1 MKRFTY
7 LLFTILLSVVVATAQ
22 DARFS
27 QYYNA
32 PLTLNPALAG
42 NGIEYIRVSALYRT
56 QWAGM
61 GTPFTTQ
68 GLAVDKVVGK
78 VGIGANILRNAAGDG
93 GIRNLHFSGN
103 LSYHLHL
110 GNEKIHTLSAGV
122 QVGIINRSFDES
134 KLTYDNQYNP
144 DVGYD
149 PTLSS
154 NEIYTSTNITR
165 PDVNLGILWQRGWNN
180 KDLVFRPYVGFSLFH
195 ITRPPISFI
204 DSDDRMPIKQTYMA
218 GAGLMV
224 SDQFEIT
231 PSAMV
236 MRQDMFRETTFGT
249 LFSYAVDKRSTIQAG
264 VYHRVNDAV
273 IAYAGYR
280 INRMSVGMSYDI
292 NTGELSRT
300 GKATNAYEFSLGWS
314 PVPRVKKTP
323 KQPENQHPALLAK
336 TLTAI
341 PAIETP
347 ATLPL
352 DVPEIV
358 LADRPAT
365 EPLAIANNPEENTPV
380 NEAAPVTK
388 TTSPTTEIVPVK
400 VSETAPVVTAAPSE
414 IKPVIKVDSDGDGIS
429 DADDICPFIRGTA
442 SQNGCPD
449 SDKDGTI
456 DLLDECPYEFG
467 PTGNKGCPDPNIAII
482 SKTQELVKNYNNI
495 LFETGKAKVS
505 IDDAFDIIERA
516 IDVLYAD
523 KSTNV
528 ILSGHTDHE
537 GDGHSNMLLS
547 EGRIAVVKA
556 YMIRQGIDENRIST
570 VAYGETM
577 PASDNHTAEG
587 RKLNR
592 RVEINIV
599 RMK

>member
-1 MKRFTY
+1 M
-7 LLFTILLSVVVATAQ
+7 LLAAVGATAQ

-103 LSYHLHL
+103 ISYHLHL
-110 GNEKIHTLSAGV
+110 GNEKNHTLSAGV

-134 KLTYDNQYNP
+134 KLSYDNQYNP

-149 PTLSS
+149 PSLPS

-165 PDVNLGILWQRGWNN
+165 PDVNLGILWQRGWNK

-204 DSDDRMPIKQTYMA
+204 DSDDRMPIKQTYIA
-218 GAGLMV
+218 GAGFMV
-224 SDQFEIT
+224 SNQFEIT
-231 PSAMV
+231 PSAMIL
-236 MRQDMFRETTFGT
+236 RQDMFRETTFGT
-249 LFSYAVDKRSTIQAG
+249 LFAYSVDKRSTVQAG

-280 INRMSVGMSYDI
+280 IHRMSVGMSYDI

-300 GKATNAYEFSLGWS
+300 GKGTNAYEFSLGWS
-314 PVPRVKKTP
+314 PVPKVKKTP
-323 KQPENQHPALLAK
+323 NTTEIQHPAIAAK
-336 TLTAI
+336 TVTGI
-341 PAIETP
+341 PSIETP
-347 ATLPL
+347 VTLPL
-352 DVPEIV
+352 VVPDIV
-358 LADRPAT
+358 LTPRP
-365 EPLAIANNPEENTPV
+365 IEEEAPMAVITAVKTPAKV
-380 NEAAPVTK
+380 ITPTDKTPAPPRET
-388 TTSPTTEIVPVK
+388 VPVK
-400 VSETAPVVTAAPSE
+400 QAEVKGSATVIPAEAQPAANT
-414 IKPVIKVDSDGDGIS
+414 DSDGDGIN
-429 DADDICPFIRGTA
+429 DDDDICPYIPGSV
-442 SQNGCPD
+442 SQKGCPD
-449 SDKDGTI
+449 SDNDGTMDI
-456 DLLDECPYEFG
+456 LDDCPFDFG
-467 PTGNKGCPDPNIAII
+467 PAANKGCPDPNVSIKM
-482 SKTQELVKNYNNI
+482 STQELVKNYNNI
-495 LFETGKAKVS
+495 LFETGKTKVS
-505 IDDAFDIIERA
+505 IDDLFDIIERA

-523 KSTNV
+523 KSTSV

-537 GDGHSNMLLS
+537 GDERSNMLLS
-547 EGRIAVVKA
+547 QGRIGVVKA
-556 YMIRQGIDENRIST
+556 YLIKQGIDESRIST

-577 PASDNHTAEG
+577 PASDNQTADG

>member
-1 MKRFTY
+1 MKRFISIFFTM
-7 LLFTILLSVVVATAQ
+7 LLVSVGVTAQ

-110 GNEKIHTLSAGV
+110 GNEKNHTLSAGV

-165 PDVNLGILWQRGWNN
+165 PDVNLGILWQRGWN
-180 KDLVFRPYVGFSLFH
+180 KKEVLFRPYFGFSLFH

-204 DSDDRMPIKQTYMA
+204 DSDDRMPIKQTYTA
-218 GAGLMV
+218 GAGFMV
-224 SDQFEIT
+224 SNQFEIT

-236 MRQDMFRETTFGT
+236 LRQEMFRETTFGT
-249 LFSYAVDKRSTIQAG
+249 LFTYSVDKRNTIQAG

-300 GKATNAYEFSLGWS
+300 GKGTNAYEFSLGWS

-323 KQPENQHPALLAK
+323 KQPENQHPAITAK

-352 DVPEIV
+352 SVPDIV
-358 LADRPAT
+358 LVDRPAA
-365 EPLAIANNPEENTPV
+365 ESLAIANNPEENTPIS
-380 NEAAPVTK
+380 EAASVTK
-388 TTSPTTEIVPVK
+388 TISPTR
-400 VSETAPVVTAAPSE
+400 ETAPVNTSVTAPAITIAPSE
-414 IKPVIKVDSDGDGIS
+414 IKPAIKVDSDGDGIS

-449 SDKDGTI
+449 SDNDGTI
-456 DLLDECPYEFG
+456 DLIDDCPYEFG
-467 PTGNKGCPDPNIAII
+467 PTGNKGCPDPNVTIKA
-482 SKTQELVKNYNNI
+482 KTQELVKNYNNI
-495 LFETGKAKVS
+495 LFETGKTKVS
-505 IDDAFDIIERA
+505 IDDLFDIIERA

-523 KSTNV
+523 KSTSL

-537 GDGHSNMLLS
+537 GDGHSNMILS
-547 EGRIAVVKA
+547 QGRIAVVKD
-556 YMIRQGIDENRIST
+556 YLIRQGIDESRIST

-577 PASDNHTAEG
+577 PASDNQTTEG

-599 RMK
+599 KMK

>member
-7 LLFTILLSVVVATAQ
+7 LLFALLFVTHTVWAQ

-110 GNEKIHTLSAGV
+110 GNEKNHTLSAGV

-165 PDVNLGILWQRGWNN
+165 PDVNVGLLWQRGWNR
-180 KDLVFRPYVGFSLFH
+180 KELVFRPYVGFSLFH

-204 DSDDRMPIKQTYMA
+204 DSDDRMPIKQTYIA
-218 GAGLMV
+218 GAGFMV
-224 SDQFEIT
+224 SDQLEIT

-236 MRQDMFRETTFGT
+236 LRQDMFSETTFGT
-249 LFSYAVDKRSTIQAG
+249 LFSYTIDKRSTIQAG
-264 VYHRVNDAV
+264 VYHRMNDAV

-300 GKATNAYEFSLGWS
+300 GKGTNAYEFSLGWS
-314 PVPRVKKTP
+314 PVPRAKKAPKAAQEQHQVIVVKMLNT
-323 KQPENQHPALLAK
+323 
-336 TLTAI
+336 I
-341 PAIETP
+341 PAIEAP
-347 ATLPL
+347 VTLPVI
-352 DVPEIV
+352 VPDIV
-358 LADRPAT
+358 LVDRAR
-365 EPLAIANNPEENTPV
+365 PEVLPV
-380 NEAAPVTK
+380 MEKSSSHAPVKVVAPVTK
-388 TTSPTTEIVPVK
+388 TASPPRETTPVK
-400 VSETAPVVTAAPSE
+400 ATKTAPALALVPTE
-414 IKPVIKVDSDGDGIS
+414 IKPDIKVDSDGDGIS
-429 DADDICPFIRGTA
+429 DADDLCPYIRGSA
-442 SQNGCPD
+442 SQKGCPD
-449 SDKDGTI
+449 SDNDGTM
-456 DLLDECPYEFG
+456 DLLDDCPFDFG
-467 PTGNKGCPDPNIAII
+467 PATNKGCPDPNVSIKV
-482 SKTQELVKNYNNI
+482 STQELVKNYNNI
-495 LFETGKAKVS
+495 LFETGKTKVS
-505 IDDAFDIIERA
+505 IDDLFDIIERA
-516 IDVLYAD
+516 IDVMYAD
-523 KSTNV
+523 KTTSV

-537 GDGHSNMLLS
+537 GNEHSNMLLS
-547 EGRIAVVKA
+547 QGRIAVVKD
-556 YMIRQGIDENRIST
+556 YLIRQGIDENRIST

-577 PASDNHTAEG
+577 PASDNQTADG

-599 RMK
+599 RKK